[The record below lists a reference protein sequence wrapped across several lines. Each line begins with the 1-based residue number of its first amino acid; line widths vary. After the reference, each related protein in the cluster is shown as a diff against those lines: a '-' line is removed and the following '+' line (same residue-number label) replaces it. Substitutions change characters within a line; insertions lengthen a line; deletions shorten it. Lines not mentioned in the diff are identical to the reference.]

1 MAKKK
6 AKKKVTK
13 VNTKEL
19 EFKDAFKYPF
29 NRPGGMLNILW
40 LLLPIIGWFPL
51 FGYTI
56 RIIKN
61 FVKGDFKEL
70 PSFSFGSDFKL
81 GFFMF
86 FKSIPFAIVYYV
98 ILMATQKIQ
107 MLYILVAIFLGVFV
121 APVLTINFFKKETI
135 GSYFEFTKLDYVFE
149 NIGDYLIAILKS
161 IGLGLIFLVMM
172 LVLVGIPAS
181 AFTKNI
187 FLADFYRRK
196 VK

>member
-6 AKKKVTK
+6 ATK

-19 EFKDAFKYPF
+19 EFGAAFKYPF
-29 NRPGGMLNILW
+29 NRPVGLLNILW

-51 FGYTI
+51 GGYSI
-56 RIIKN
+56 RIVKN

-70 PSFSFGSDFKL
+70 PLFSFGSDFKL

-86 FKSIPFAIVYYV
+86 FKAIPFAIVYSV

-107 MLYILVAIFLGVFV
+107 ILYILVAIFLGVFV
-121 APVLTINFFKKETI
+121 APILTINFFKKETI
-135 GSYFEFTKLDYVFE
+135 GSYFEFSKLDYVFD
-149 NIGDYLIAILKS
+149 NISEYLIAILKS
-161 IGLGLIFLVMM
+161 IGLALIFIVMM

-187 FLADFYRRK
+187 FLADFYRRR